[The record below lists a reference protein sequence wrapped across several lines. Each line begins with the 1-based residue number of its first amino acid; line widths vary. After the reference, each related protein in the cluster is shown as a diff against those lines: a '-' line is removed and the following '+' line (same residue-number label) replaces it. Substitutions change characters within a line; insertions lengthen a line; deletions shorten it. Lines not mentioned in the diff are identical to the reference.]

1 MDRLMVGRR
10 AGSSSS
16 FVRLPVARTAQPPL
30 ITFKFGNFERSGCLS
45 LAVCAHD
52 ALQ

>member
-1 MDRLMVGRR
+1 MVGRR
-10 AGSSSS
+10 AGSS
-16 FVRLPVARTAQPPL
+16 FVRLPVPVARTVQPPL

>member
-1 MDRLMVGRR
+1 MVGRR
-10 AGSSSS
+10 AGSS
-16 FVRLPVARTAQPPL
+16 FVRLPVPVARTAQPPL
-30 ITFKFGNFERSGCLS
+30 ITFNLKFGNFERSGCLS